1 MTEEV
6 HTIGTQYRQGDV
18 LLVAVGPILRE
29 QWRPFRETNHP
40 ADRVVLAFGEA
51 TGHMH
56 QIKSRAAEVYRMG
69 GARFLHLGES
79 ASLTHEE
86 HGAVE
91 LPAGSYQVVQQ
102 RELTGREPT
111 VHQD

>member
-1 MTEEV
+1 MTGEV
-6 HTIGTQYRQGDV
+6 HNIGTQYRQGDV
-18 LLVAVGPILRE
+18 LLVAVGPINTVAF
-29 QWRPFRETNHP
+29 RPYRETNHP
-40 ADRVVLAFGEA
+40 VDRVVLAFGEA
-51 TGHMH
+51 TGHSH

-69 GARFLHLGES
+69 GARYLHLGES

-102 RELTGREPT
+102 RELTGREPS